1 MARIGR
7 VRGEGPGLPDLV
19 AVTVQGSPKGPSGAP
34 TCAARSVGGAYRNG
48 GDRRQTRQ
56 PSPFPTRIPPWYVGE
71 PWHAGTT
78 PKKCIRFTKQLGYT
92 HHACTSNL
100 LLDT

>member
-7 VRGEGPGLPDLV
+7 VRGGGPGLPDLV

-56 PSPFPTRIPPWYVGE
+56 PSLFLTRVPLGMWVSRGTLAPRQENAYVLLSSLAIPIMPAQATY
-71 PWHAGTT
+71 
-78 PKKCIRFTKQLGYT
+78 Y
-92 HHACTSNL
+92 
-100 LLDT
+100 